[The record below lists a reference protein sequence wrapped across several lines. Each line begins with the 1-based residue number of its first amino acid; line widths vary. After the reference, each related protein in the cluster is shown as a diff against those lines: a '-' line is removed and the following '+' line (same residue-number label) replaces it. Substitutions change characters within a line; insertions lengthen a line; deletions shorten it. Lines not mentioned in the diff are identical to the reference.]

1 MKAVD
6 RKMDDEV
13 FKREEFERFNHVF
26 HIGPKS
32 PGGASSSSSSEQKT
46 DDLNAS
52 KVGTNQWHCENLF
65 KSRVNGTLFFS
76 SDDNASKFRLSSSK
90 DKSTILCDLKKKI

>member
-1 MKAVD
+1 MKDEINRLITKTDYIMKAVD

-13 FKREEFERFNHVF
+13 FKSEEFERFNHVF

-52 KVGTNQWHCENLF
+52 KVGTMQ
-65 KSRVNGTLFFS
+65 
-76 SDDNASKFRLSSSK
+76 
-90 DKSTILCDLKKKI
+90 